1 MLRNLFRRLRHIK
14 AELREL
20 VDAYATLTDEKKITE
35 QMMLFTPDV
44 DFKVY
49 MGGQLVSDVKGIV
62 QLEKEFNGRVSLVK
76 RYLTLNGQ
84 HSVSMEGDVPS
95 GVVFS
100 QIKMLREQ
108 DGQEVLT
115 DYSVKYTDTYVRGNG
130 TWRIQSRA
138 SDYLFIESR
147 VLQA

>member
-1 MLRNLFRRLRHIK
+1 MIMLYENLQAK

-20 VDAYATLTDEKKITE
+20 VDAYAILTDEKKITE
-35 QMMLFTPDV
+35 QMRLFTPDV

-49 MGGQLVSDVKGIV
+49 MAGQLVSDVKGIV
-62 QLEKEFNGRVSLVK
+62 QLEKEFNGHVSLVK
-76 RYLTLNGQ
+76 RYFTLNGQ
-84 HSVSMEGDVPS
+84 HTVSVEGDAAT
-95 GVVFS
+95 GGVFS

-115 DYSVKYTDTYVRGNG
+115 DYSVKYTDTYVRENG
-130 TWRIQSRA
+130 TWRIKSRT